1 MNEYVIP
8 IDPHPA
14 PRMNGRRITPR
25 IERYKRFRIAL
36 KNYALSMGLNELPSA
51 MGFHFIIPMPKSW
64 SNKKRDRYRGKMH
77 QQTPDLDNL
86 VKAVLDCLTYGRS
99 LNDAHVGTFL
109 FAQKTWGERGM
120 IKLYTNSSEQ
130 TIIETTK
137 EWMRKQTGSKQ

>member
-1 MNEYVIP
+1 
-8 IDPHPA
+8 
-14 PRMNGRRITPR
+14 
-25 IERYKRFRIAL
+25 
-36 KNYALSMGLNELPSA
+36 MGLNELPSA